1 MRDER
6 ENAKRRKDKTMTTN
20 ANKTTNDPG
29 HDLVIAKTT
38 RRDSGAGTWVRG
50 TCNGYRF
57 DALVFPEHAEQAEWE
72 IGTSRISKLWIKR
85 LADGRMVYNWD
96 RGLDVPPAD
105 ADTQAMV
112 EFLCEGLAEYV
123 YGD

>member
-1 MRDER
+1 MPNTA
-6 ENAKRRKDKTMTTN
+6 EN
-20 ANKTTNDPG
+20 NDPG
-29 HDLVIAKTT
+29 YDLTIT
-38 RRDSGAGTWVRG
+38 RRQRRNSGGGTWVRG

-85 LADGRMVYNWD
+85 LADGRVVYNWD

-105 ADTQAMV
+105 AETQAMV
-112 EFLCEGLAEYV
+112 EFLCEGLAEHV
-123 YGD
+123 YGN